1 LVEKCG
7 DLRSLIKLQ
16 FDHDTGAFIT
26 NKGIDKAMA
35 YLLNLENQ
43 SLEDGWG
50 RNLLESLD
58 FNLFHQEAHYLG
70 NAEYLPEFLAGPVKY
85 KKNRRNKL

>member
-1 LVEKCG
+1 M
-7 DLRSLIKLQ
+7 RSLIKLQ

-26 NKGIDKAMA
+26 NEGIDKAMA

-50 RNLLESLD
+50 QNLLVNLD
-58 FNLFHQEAHYLG
+58 FNLFHQDDHYLG
-70 NAEYLPEFLAGPVKY
+70 NAEYLPEFLAGPVTY
-85 KKNRRNKL
+85 KKNRRTKL